1 MSLRSAMDDL
11 LAAVTPEA
19 VIVSRSAQTG
29 QYYVLAEDRRQN
41 GLSFERV
48 GTGDSLEVAAAI
60 CLARWNRA
68 TPLQV
73 WVEPEG

>member
-1 MSLRSAMDDL
+1 MTLRSAMDALFD
-11 LAAVTPEA
+11 AVSPEA
-19 VIVSRSAQTG
+19 IIVSRSAQTG

-48 GTGDSLEVAAAI
+48 GTGDSLEVAAST

-68 TPLQV
+68 TPVQV